1 MGGLFYSPTTQK
13 ILAILCEKP
22 EASFH
27 VNELIRLTGK
37 YPNSVTYAL
46 KGLEKTGLVTFR
58 REGRR
63 KLYQINTA
71 NPIYPEVKN
80 IFAKLGT
87 FIDEKLIPLE
97 RRAEINWVKIL
108 NRPSTVPLATAV
120 HAAFRD
126 WLPRIIGVSFRYAWQ
141 NGVTGGIY
149 YVQDELKA
157 VNQAL
162 KVKVEKNPAWAMT
175 VIKKFQQSCEKLVA
189 EAKKNSGGR
198 LYQLSNKELAKRLNK
213 FYSAYLEQMAFMSLP
228 GNIENWL
235 LEEIKQEARKALEKM
250 KRTKDFNR
258 FVEILTAPTLLIE
271 EQLGA
276 LEIAEHVKRNGLD
289 KKASRMIMGHA
300 QKWAHVPLYNFSD
313 PPFSYDHFEE
323 EIETLVERFPNPQGE
338 IKRVRH
344 TEEERLKRAQKAMK
358 ELGFSKAARQKVKLF
373 QDITYLR
380 SERWNSIYKSHLLHL
395 PLIDEVARRLG
406 LERQDLSL
414 LSYEEIIGFLTSD
427 KRPTKILLSRRKR
440 GWAVLTWEGETRIVS
455 GVREIVET
463 MERFRIVDQSRE
475 TLKPEEGLPTSLDE
489 TYQLRGIPVY
499 KGKLTAPVKV
509 VLDREDFSKVKEG
522 DIIVAYQTIP
532 QYLSCLYRASGLI
545 IDEAN
550 PTAHA
555 VLYAKALKLPTII
568 GTRFGTRFLKD
579 NDKVLLDATKGVAK
593 KVNNPGSEALGLLN
607 KVAYIKN

>member
-13 ILAILCEKP
+13 ILAILCENP

-37 YPNSVTYAL
+37 YPNSVTHAL
-46 KGLEKTGLVTFR
+46 KGLEKTGLVTFK

-63 KLYQINTA
+63 KLYQINTS

-80 IFAKLGT
+80 IFTKLGT

-97 RRAEINWVKIL
+97 KTAEIAWVKIL
-108 NRPSTVPLATAV
+108 NRPSTVSLAAAV

-157 VNQAL
+157 VNQTL
-162 KVKVEKNPAWAMT
+162 KVKVEKNPAWAPM
-175 VIKKFQQSCEKLVA
+175 IIRKFKKSCESLVT
-189 EAKKNSGGR
+189 EAKKTSSGR
-198 LYQLSNKELAKRLNK
+198 LYQLSNKELANRLNK

-235 LEEIKQEARKALEKM
+235 LEEVKEEVRKALRKEKRV
-250 KRTKDFNR
+250 KEFNY

-276 LEIAEHVKRNGLD
+276 LAIAEHVKRNGFD
-289 KKASRMIMGHA
+289 KKASRMIMDHTH
-300 QKWAHVPLYNFSD
+300 KWAHVPLYDFSD
-313 PPFSYDHFEE
+313 SPFGHDHFEE
-323 EIETLVERFPNPQGE
+323 EVETLVDKFPDPQEEIEKARLAER
-338 IKRVRH
+338 
-344 TEEERLKRAQKAMK
+344 ERLKGIRKAMRV
-358 ELGFSKAARQKVKLF
+358 LDFSKAARQKVKLY
-373 QDITYLR
+373 QDITFLR
-380 SERWNSIYKSHLLHL
+380 SERWNSIYKSHLFHL

-406 LERQDLSL
+406 LDRQDLSYF
-414 LSYEEIIGFLTSD
+414 SYGEMIEFLMSD
-427 KRPTKILLSRRKR
+427 KKPTKILVTRRKR
-440 GWAVLTWEGETRIVS
+440 GWAVLTWEGETRIVN
-455 GVREIVET
+455 GVKEIVET
-463 MERFRIVDQSRE
+463 MERFKIVDQRRE
-475 TLKPEEGLPTSLDE
+475 PLGSEEGLPIDLDE
-489 TYQLRGIPVY
+489 TYQLRGLSVY
-499 KGKLTAPVKV
+499 KGKISAQVKII
-509 VLDREDFSKVKEG
+509 LDREDFKKVEKG
-522 DIIVAYQTIP
+522 DIIVAYQTTP

-545 IDEAN
+545 IDESS

-568 GTRFGTRFLKD
+568 GTKFGTRFLKD
-579 NDKVLLDATKGVAK
+579 NDKVLLDANQGIVK
-593 KVNNPGSEALGLLN
+593 KINNPGFEELN
-607 KVAYIKN
+607 SPREVVYARN